1 MFKRITIAQR
11 LWFWAL
17 LASLLFFAA
26 VGFGWYG
33 LQLARDSLRT
43 VHDEHLTALLSFGDI
58 QKRLDDNRRLA
69 LLAFQYDPEGS
80 LVAAHDRPVD
90 AILDIIEANN
100 AEIAGQWALY
110 LQRPLASE
118 EQQAADAFS
127 SHYALWLGELEIVVE
142 AMRVADYR
150 MSSVLSFLRLGEP
163 EGEAASNALTKLR
176 VFQEA
181 GIARAYQ
188 SAQQRYRLTVMVYLM
203 LAVFGALAGSVT
215 AYTTLRRLKMA
226 FAIASDSL
234 RAIARGDLR
243 GKVAM
248 AGHDEFGR
256 MLADIAKMRDS
267 LHQMIAE
274 MRQQVQRLS
283 VEARQLAGTA
293 EHASAAAQ
301 EQADAVCSISSAV
314 EQLSVSINEVE
325 NHADD
330 SRRITQES
338 AGRSGESESFIRD
351 MAEEM
356 HGIAA
361 VVTDTAQHVREM
373 EGFSGEIS
381 GVLNV
386 IKAVAEQTNLLAL
399 NAAIEAARAGEQGRG
414 FAVVAD
420 EVRLLAQRTAS
431 SIAEIS
437 ATVTRIQEGTR
448 EVVVGME
455 RAVTRVQGGA
465 SLAQKAGASVAH
477 IRTGTEQV
485 IRAVDDIGA
494 VLKAQVEATREIAQ
508 RIEGVS
514 TGTGELSANAG
525 RSAAAAVDLER
536 LAESLNQL
544 SERFTIGVEKA
555 PPVGA

>member
-1 MFKRITIAQR
+1 MFKTITIAQR

-43 VHDEHLTALLSFGDI
+43 VHDEHLAALLGFGDI

-69 LLAFQYDPEGS
+69 LLAFQYDPEGP
-80 LVAAHDRPVD
+80 LAVAHDRPVG
-90 AILDIIEANN
+90 ATLDIIEANN
-100 AEIAGQWALY
+100 GEIARLWGLY
-110 LQRPLASE
+110 LQRPLGDE
-118 EQQAADAFS
+118 EKQAADAFS
-127 SHYALWLGELEIVVE
+127 AHYATWLSELEMAVE
-142 AMRVADYR
+142 SLRVADFSTRY
-150 MSSVLSFLRLGEP
+150 VVSFLRLGEP
-163 EGEAASNALTKLR
+163 EGEAASEALAKLR
-176 VFQEA
+176 AFQED

-188 SAQQRYRLTVMVYLM
+188 AAQQRYRLTVTVYLM
-203 LAVFGALAGSVT
+203 LAVLGALAGSVT
-215 AYTTLRRLKMA
+215 AYSTLRRLKMA

-234 RAIARGDLR
+234 RAIARGDLSS
-243 GKVAM
+243 KVAKT
-248 AGHDEFGR
+248 GNDEFGR
-256 MLADIAKMRDS
+256 MLADVALMRDN
-267 LHQMIAE
+267 LHGLIAE

-293 EHASAAAQ
+293 AHASAAAQ
-301 EQADAVCSISSAV
+301 EQAAAVGGISSAV

-325 NHADD
+325 DHAGA

-338 AGRSGESESFIRD
+338 AGRSGESEGFISD

-361 VVTDTAQHVREM
+361 AVTDTAQHVREL
-373 EGFSGEIS
+373 EAFSGDIS

-437 ATVTRIQEGTR
+437 STVTRIQEGTR

-465 SLAQKAGASVAH
+465 SLAQKAGASVAQ
-477 IRTGTEQV
+477 IRTGTAQV
-485 IRAVDDIGA
+485 IRVVDDIGA

-508 RIEGVS
+508 RVEGVS

-525 RSAAAAVDLER
+525 RSAAAAVDLEH
-536 LAESLNQL
+536 LAESLKQL
-544 SERFTIGVEKA
+544 SERFNIGA
-555 PPVGA
+555 GDSAAIS